1 MRLGGIIMRFRTL
14 AAIPTVAAVA
24 IILAACS
31 GTSGGSGAGSG
42 GNANTPATTP
52 VAKTWS
58 PGGAYTGPIPPA
70 NGLPG
75 PVSTWQLKPYTN
87 ADGYRMQDSVTFG
100 VPLHFAI
107 PNYLRDCYG
116 GYQGGQ
122 LDLPPG
128 EFVVPFEK
136 HFANQ
141 TGQQAPAF
149 GPDVWAG
156 DSNGSPTVDV
166 TGGNKDG
173 NDTSATWA
181 NGDCS
186 ASDSHTLNAG
196 GTDALY
202 GFIGPA
208 TAAQLAAAY
217 IYLTPVNDPQASQL
231 SQPLLSVLPHTG
243 AAWLAAKAGVAL
255 PAAPA
260 SPSAMPVSCPSAPA
274 GYNSDQQLQFNG
286 ACMGW
291 VGNVSDQL
299 SQWDQHGASPLKAA
313 TDSCKYVVSLSP
325 PSNDS
330 RSQLVAA
337 CLAGVKAAGGP

>member
-1 MRLGGIIMRFRTL
+1 MRFRALT
-14 AAIPTVAAVA
+14 AIPMAVTVA

-31 GTSGGSGAGSG
+31 GPSGGSGVGTG
-42 GNANTPATTP
+42 GNAGSPATTP
-52 VAKTWS
+52 VATTWS

-75 PVSTWQLKPYTN
+75 PLNTWQLKVYTS

-100 VPLHFAI
+100 VPLHYAI
-107 PNYLRDCYG
+107 PNYLRDCYS

-122 LDLPPG
+122 QDLPPG
-128 EFVVPFEK
+128 EFVVPFEE

-156 DSNGSPTVDV
+156 DSNGNPTLDV
-166 TGGNKDG
+166 TNGNKNG
-173 NDTSATWA
+173 NDTSAAWA

-196 GTDALY
+196 GTDAWY

-231 SQPLLSVLPHTG
+231 SQPLLSVLPRTG
-243 AAWLAAKAGVAL
+243 ASWLATKAGVTL
-255 PAAPA
+255 PTATA
-260 SPSAMPVSCPSAPA
+260 SPSAMPVSCPSPPA
-274 GYNSDQQLQFNG
+274 GYNPDQQAQFNA
-286 ACMGW
+286 ACLGW
-291 VGNVSDQL
+291 VGNVSGELHTWGQG
-299 SQWDQHGASPLKAA
+299 GASPLKAA
-313 TDSCKYVVSLSP
+313 TDSCKYGVSLSP
-325 PSNDS
+325 PSSDS